1 MKTITLLAAMT
12 ITLASCNCQKKA
24 TETTNLT
31 SAETTT
37 SDAAMK
43 QETTIPVIEYEANTR
58 GFFRK
63 ITVDN
68 QNIAVINV
76 RDGKPT
82 TTKMSDAD
90 WNELISLYQ
99 SVNKEGLAT
108 LKAPSEKRFYDGA
121 PIANF
126 RVITKETTF
135 ESAAFDG
142 GYPPAEIEKI
152 VNKLIAIADKQ
163 E

>member
-1 MKTITLLAAMT
+1 MKAITLLAALT

-24 TETTNLT
+24 TETNNLT
-31 SAETTT
+31 AVEPNNSQTAMNQESAL
-37 SDAAMK
+37 
-43 QETTIPVIEYEANTR
+43 PVLEYEANTR

-68 QNIAVINV
+68 KTIAVINV
-76 RDGKPT
+76 RDGKPSI
-82 TTKMSDAD
+82 TKISDAD
-90 WNELISLYQ
+90 WNELVTLYK
-99 SVNKEGLAT
+99 SVNKDGLAT

-126 RVITKETTF
+126 RVVSKEKTF

-142 GYPPAEIEKI
+142 GNPPAEIEKI

-163 E
+163 

>member
-1 MKTITLLAAMT
+1 MKAITLLAAMT

-31 SAETTT
+31 AVEPNNSQTT
-37 SDAAMK
+37 MN
-43 QETTIPVIEYEANTR
+43 QESVLPVLEYEANTR

-68 QNIAVINV
+68 KTIAVINV

-82 TTKMSDAD
+82 TSKISDAD
-90 WNELISLYQ
+90 WNELVTLYK
-99 SVNKEGLAT
+99 SVNKEGLAA
-108 LKAPSEKRFYDGA
+108 LKAPSDKRFYDGA
-121 PIANF
+121 PMANF
-126 RVITKETTF
+126 RAITKEATF
-135 ESAAFDG
+135 ESATFDG
-142 GYPPAEIEKI
+142 GNPPTEIEKI

-163 E
+163 

>member
-1 MKTITLLAAMT
+1 MKAITLLAAMT

-24 TETTNLT
+24 TEQTNLT
-31 SAETTT
+31 AVEPNNSQTAMNQESAL
-37 SDAAMK
+37 
-43 QETTIPVIEYEANTR
+43 PVLEYEANTR

-68 QNIAVINV
+68 KTIAVINV

-82 TTKMSDAD
+82 TTNISDAD
-90 WNELISLYQ
+90 WNELVTLYK
-99 SVNKEGLAT
+99 SVNKDGLAT

-126 RVITKETTF
+126 RVVSKEKTF

-142 GYPPAEIEKI
+142 GNPPAEIEKI

-163 E
+163 

>member
-1 MKTITLLAAMT
+1 MKAITLLAALT

-31 SAETTT
+31 AVEPKNSQT
-37 SDAAMK
+37 AMN
-43 QETTIPVIEYEANTR
+43 QESVLPVLEYEANTR
-58 GFFRK
+58 GFFKK

-68 QNIAVINV
+68 KTIAVINV

-82 TTKMSDAD
+82 TTKISDAD
-90 WNELISLYQ
+90 WNELVTLYK
-99 SVNKEGLAT
+99 SVNKDGLAT

-126 RVITKETTF
+126 RVVSKEKTF

-142 GYPPAEIEKI
+142 GNPPAEIEKI

-163 E
+163 

>member
-1 MKTITLLAAMT
+1 M
-12 ITLASCNCQKKA
+12 NQ
-24 TETTNLT
+24 E
-31 SAETTT
+31 SAL
-37 SDAAMK
+37 
-43 QETTIPVIEYEANTR
+43 PVLEYEANTR

-68 QNIAVINV
+68 KTIAVINV

-82 TTKMSDAD
+82 TTHISDAD
-90 WNELISLYQ
+90 WNELVTLYK
-99 SVNKEGLAT
+99 SVNKDGLAT

-126 RVITKETTF
+126 RVVTKEKTF

-142 GYPPAEIEKI
+142 GNPPAEIEKI

-163 E
+163 

>member
-1 MKTITLLAAMT
+1 MKAITLLAAMT
-12 ITLASCNCQKKA
+12 ITFAGCNCQKKA
-24 TETTNLT
+24 TDKTNLT
-31 SAETTT
+31 SAETIS

-43 QETTIPVIEYEANTR
+43 QETTLPVIEYEANTR

-63 ITVDN
+63 ITVDS
-68 QNIAVINV
+68 QTIAVINV
-76 RDGKPT
+76 RDGQPT
-82 TTKMSDAD
+82 TTKISDAD
-90 WNELISLYQ
+90 WNELTLLYK
-99 SVNKEGLAT
+99 SVNKEGLAA

-126 RVITKETTF
+126 RVITKEKTF

-142 GYPPAEIEKI
+142 GFPPAEIEKI